1 LIKLLD
7 NFMISVD
14 FRREPETLAIAAL
27 DDVRGLVWKNGGIND
42 TELLR

>member
-1 LIKLLD
+1 
-7 NFMISVD
+7 MISVD

-27 DDVRGLVWKNGGIND
+27 DGMRGLVWKDEWIDG